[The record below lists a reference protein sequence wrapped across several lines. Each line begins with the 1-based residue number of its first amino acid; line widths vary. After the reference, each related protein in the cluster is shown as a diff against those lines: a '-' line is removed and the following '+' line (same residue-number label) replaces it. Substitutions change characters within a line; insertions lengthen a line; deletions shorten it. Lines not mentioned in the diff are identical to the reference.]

1 MKVWKKALA
10 FCMSVIAAVSFMAC
24 GGKKSD
30 ENPSSQTSEAPAK
43 QSYYGVTLEFHVSPK
58 DGEEGAYFSGYTRAA
73 LQEMLVKLQSDE
85 FAELLFVP
93 EVPETLEE
101 SEEVGYGGL
110 TAEERAEIDATIAL
124 YKESVSYS
132 YQNKKD
138 AVDGSLMHAYFYAE
152 IAVLKDVEGSREKA
166 EFISQQILGTL
177 PYYVRYN
184 MKKAQGYNGTDCR
197 CVSEQTE
204 IIEFEK

>member
-1 MKVWKKALA
+1 MRFWKKALA
-10 FCMSVIAAVSFMAC
+10 LCMSVIAAVSFMAC
-24 GGKKSD
+24 GGKKSE
-30 ENPSSQTSEAPAK
+30 ENPSSQTSETPVK
-43 QSYYGVTLEFHVSPK
+43 QSYYGVTLEFYVSPK

-93 EVPETLEE
+93 EVPE
-101 SEEVGYGGL
+101 EVGGGL
-110 TAEERAEIDATIAL
+110 TEEELAEIDAIIAL

-138 AVDGSLMHAYFYAE
+138 EVDGSLMHSYFYAE
-152 IAVLKDVEGSREKA
+152 IAVLKDVEESREKA
-166 EFISQQILGTL
+166 EFISKQILGTL

-184 MKKAQGYNGTDCR
+184 MKKAQGYNGTACT

-204 IIEFEK
+204 IVEFER

>member
-1 MKVWKKALA
+1 MSVWKKALA
-10 FCMSVIAAVSFMAC
+10 FCMSAIAAVSFMAC

-30 ENPSSQTSEAPAK
+30 ENSSSQTSEAPAK
-43 QSYYGVTLEFHVSPK
+43 QSYYGVTLEFYVSPT

-85 FAELLFVP
+85 FTNLLFVP
-93 EVPETLEE
+93 EVPT
-101 SEEVGYGGL
+101 EVGGGL
-110 TAEERAEIDATIAL
+110 TEEELGEIDAMIAL

-138 AVDGSLMHAYFYAE
+138 TVDGSLMHSYFYAE

-166 EFISQQILGTL
+166 EFISKQILGTL
-177 PYYVRYN
+177 PYYVRYY

-197 CVSEQTE
+197 CVSERTE
-204 IIEFEK
+204 IVEFER

>member
-1 MKVWKKALA
+1 MRFWKKALA
-10 FCMSVIAAVSFMAC
+10 LCMSALAAVSFMAC
-24 GGKKSD
+24 GGKKSE
-30 ENPSSQTSEAPAK
+30 ENPSSQVSEAPVK
-43 QSYYGVTLEFHVSPK
+43 QSYYGVTLEFYVSPK

-101 SEEVGYGGL
+101 PEEVGGGL
-110 TAEERAEIDATIAL
+110 TEEELAEIDAIIAL

-138 AVDGSLMHAYFYAE
+138 TVDGSLMHSYFYAE
-152 IAVLKDVEGSREKA
+152 IAVLKDVEGGREKA
-166 EFISQQILGTL
+166 EFISKQILGTL

-184 MKKAQGYNGTDCR
+184 MKKAQGYNGTDCT
-197 CVSEQTE
+197 CVSQQTE
-204 IIEFEK
+204 IIEFER